1 MTPDHIDIETLS
13 AFADGD
19 LNAVAAL
26 RVERHVAECA
36 DCRGDLDR
44 IRGLVARAAALPHD
58 VVPPSEVWAGIKS
71 RLPVPGSRSPVPSKW
86 WHNGYLAAA
95 AGLVLVAGTATMML
109 LTRPGGAKGAKVVQ
123 TSSATT
129 PVVLASVE
137 RNYAP
142 TLAVLRETLDAQRSL
157 LAPSTIRTVERSLA
171 VIDSAIAEAR
181 LALEADPGSADLLT
195 LLSSSYQRKVEF
207 MKRATSLP
215 ASL

>member
-1 MTPDHIDIETLS
+1 MTPDHIEIETLS

-26 RVERHVAECA
+26 RVERHVAECP

-44 IRGLVARAAALPHD
+44 IRGLVAHAAVLPRE
-58 VVPPSEVWAGIKS
+58 VAPPPEVWTSIRGRVTGHES
-71 RLPVPGSRSPVPSKW
+71 RVTSRW
-86 WHNGYLAAA
+86 WHNGWLAAA

-109 LTRPGGAKGAKVVQ
+109 LARPSGLAKGAKLAN
-123 TSSATT
+123 TPAAAT
-129 PVVLASVE
+129 PMVLASVE

-142 TLAVLRETLDAQRSL
+142 TLAELRETFESQRTR
-157 LAPSTIRTVERSLA
+157 LAPSTVRAFERSLA

-181 LALEADPGSADLLT
+181 VALEADPASADLLS
-195 LLSSSYQRKVEF
+195 LLSYSYQRKVEF

-215 ASL
+215 SSI